1 MPLGAQRAESSIQP
15 DAAGLTVFFDGSCP
29 MCRREVGVYQG
40 LNASCPIDWLDVSSP
55 EALPVDATTRAR
67 YMARFHVR
75 QADGQLLSG
84 AAAFVA
90 LWRRLPGWRWLARL
104 ASLPGVTP
112 LLEWMYRGF
121 LPLRPSLQAWVRAL
135 ETPHVPA
142 EMVADLR
149 SDHAGETG
157 AVWIY
162 RGILAVT
169 RDPALR
175 SFAHHHL
182 ATEQRHL
189 DDICAVLPPA
199 RRSWLLLPWRCAG
212 FLTGAMPALAGPRAV
227 YATIHAVET
236 FVDGHYQ
243 HQLDR
248 IDALAATQ
256 PHPALAPLRALLY
269 RCQQDECQH
278 RDEALAL
285 QGVPAGWPVRAWC
298 RLVGAGSQLA
308 VHLARRL

>member
-1 MPLGAQRAESSIQP
+1 MAADPAQP
-15 DAAGLTVFFDGSCP
+15 NGAGLTVLFDGSCP
-29 MCRREVGVYQG
+29 MCRREIGMYRG
-40 LNASCPIDWLDVSSP
+40 LNASCPINWLDVSAP
-55 EALPVDATTRAR
+55 LALPIDETTRAR

-75 QADGQLLSG
+75 EADGRLLSG

-90 LWRRLPGWRWLARL
+90 LWRKLPGWHWLARL

-112 LLEWMYRGF
+112 LLELMYRSF
-121 LPLRPSLQAWVRAL
+121 LPLRPRLQRLARAFD
-135 ETPHVPA
+135 TPHIPA
-142 EMVADLR
+142 SLVADLR

-175 SFAHHHL
+175 SFASHHL

-189 DDICAVLPPA
+189 DQVSVVLPPA

-212 FLTGAMPALAGPRAV
+212 FATGALPALAGPRAV

-236 FVDGHYQ
+236 FVDHHYQ
-243 HQLDR
+243 QQLDR
-248 IDALAATQ
+248 IDALAATH
-256 PHPALAPLRALLY
+256 PEPALTPLRALLY

-278 RDEALAL
+278 RDEAMAL
-285 QGVPAGWPVRAWC
+285 QGVPAGRVVRAWC
-298 RLVGAGSQLA
+298 WLVAAGSHAA
-308 VHLARRL
+308 VRLARRL

>member
-1 MPLGAQRAESSIQP
+1 MAADPHQSKP
-15 DAAGLTVFFDGSCP
+15 AGLTVLFDGSCP

-55 EALPVDATTRAR
+55 ESLPVDAATRAR

-75 QADGQLLSG
+75 DADGQLLSG

-90 LWRRLPGWRWLARL
+90 LWRSLPGWRWLARL
-104 ASLPGVTP
+104 ARLPGVTP
-112 LLEWMYRGF
+112 LLEVMYRSF
-121 LPLRPSLQAWVRAL
+121 LPLRPHLQRLVRAFD
-135 ETPHVPA
+135 TPHIPA
-142 EMVADLR
+142 ALVADLR

-162 RGILAVT
+162 RGILAVA

-175 SFAHHHL
+175 SFASHHL

-189 DDICAVLPPA
+189 NEISTILPPA

-212 FLTGAMPALAGPRAV
+212 FATGALPALAGPRAV

-236 FVDGHYQ
+236 FVDRHYQ

-248 IDALAATQ
+248 IDTLAATQ
-256 PHPALAPLRALLY
+256 PSPVLAPLRALLHQ
-269 RCQQDECQH
+269 CQQDECQH

-285 QGVPAGWPVRAWC
+285 QGVPAGRVVRAWC
-298 RLVGAGSQLA
+298 WLVGAGSQVA
-308 VHLARRL
+308 VHLARRI

>member
-1 MPLGAQRAESSIQP
+1 MATDLVPP
-15 DAAGLTVFFDGSCP
+15 DASGLTVLFDGSCP
-29 MCRREVGVYQG
+29 LCRREIGVYQG
-40 LNASCPIDWLDVSSP
+40 LNATCPIDWLDVSSP
-55 EALPVDATTRAR
+55 DALPVDAATRAR

-90 LWRRLPGWRWLARL
+90 LWRSLPGWRWLARL

-112 LLEWMYRGF
+112 LLERMYRGF
-121 LPLRPSLQAWVRAL
+121 LPLRPQLQRLARAL
-135 ETPHVPA
+135 ETPHIPA
-142 EMVADLR
+142 ALVADVR

-169 RDPALR
+169 SDPALR
-175 SFAHHHL
+175 SFANHHL
-182 ATEQRHL
+182 ATEQSHL
-189 DDICAVLPPA
+189 NEISAILPPA

-212 FLTGAMPALAGPRAV
+212 FATGALPALAGPRAV

-236 FVDGHYQ
+236 FVDQHYQ

-248 IDALAATQ
+248 IDALAVSQ
-256 PHPALAPLRALLY
+256 PSVTLAPLRALLHQ
-269 RCQQDECQH
+269 CQQDECQH

-285 QGVPAGWPVRAWC
+285 QGVPAGRVVRAWC
-298 RLVGAGSQLA
+298 WLVDAGSQVA
-308 VHLARRL
+308 VHLARRI